1 MNKYLV
7 LLILVVLSA
16 LLIGC
21 WNYRE
26 LNSLYIVAGLAVDK
40 ADDAGMFEITVEA
53 VNMKDTD
60 FQPNIQ
66 SYKIERIGD
75 AIFDSIREMIRIS
88 SKHLYWGH
96 ATTLIVSGE
105 VAKDS
110 IMPTLDLI
118 ARDPETRMAMDIF
131 ISKEKTAKELLNTQ
145 SFATDIR
152 SYELNTMVNESKNL
166 IAVPEK
172 KVYELIND
180 LALPKTHSVLPAVE
194 VDIVDGKLTNVLSGG
209 AVFNKDKLVGFLN
222 DEDIL
227 PYLFIKNEVKGGL
240 INVKVEELPR
250 DTAILEIFNSKTKL
264 NPIYNENDI
273 SFDID
278 IYTEVNIGELNTE
291 IDYISE
297 PGRDI
302 LKKLTEN
309 KLKNEIEAV
318 IDKMQ
323 KQFGL
328 DIFGFGNVIRQ
339 RDPKLWKTIEKD
351 WDSIF
356 KDLDVNVNCD
366 IHIINSGH
374 FSKPI
379 EVFR

>member
-40 ADDAGMFEITVEA
+40 ADNAGMFEITVEA

-96 ATTLIVSGE
+96 ATTLVVSGD

-264 NPIYNENDI
+264 KPNYNENDI

-318 IDKMQ
+318 IEKMQ

-339 RDPKLWKTIEKD
+339 RNPQLWKTIEKD